1 MRATR
6 SKSPPSETAPVA
18 RGPML
23 VFRTG
28 ETIKESGIYRVHHN
42 QHRLP
47 HEVTLLQG
55 QKFPRCAR
63 CDDGVRF
70 ELVVAAPADSVPDRE
85 QLRIYL
91 YELPVLDDGI
101 TAP

>member
-1 MRATR
+1 MRSTR
-6 SKSPPSETAPVA
+6 LTSPLSEAPVA
-18 RGPML
+18 RGPAL

-55 QKFPRCAR
+55 QDFPRCTR
-63 CDDGVRF
+63 CDDGVSF
-70 ELVVAAPADSVPDRE
+70 ELVLAAPF
-85 QLRIYL
+85 RIYL
-91 YELPVLDDGI
+91 NELPVADDEA